1 MSKLAEVSLKLEHK
15 RYFTNPFVGNPTEL
29 AKIVTDEWIKEKV
42 DKLAKRLIEQEIK
55 DEDCKKDDEGNP
67 LLITRNEDQFGM
79 LLIWAIRSK
88 SHLEMFLC

>member
-55 DEDCKKDDEGNP
+55 DEDCKKDDTTQWMIHLVGDANP
-67 LLITRNEDQFGM
+67 LGDGLVNVGCYPV
-79 LLIWAIRSK
+79 
-88 SHLEMFLC
+88 MFRVHK